1 MTAFRRRLGTI
12 VTVNVQ
18 LLLASASGFS
28 AWAMWPD
35 DPKWW
40 GFGVVSVICGM
51 GAVAGLANALSAM
64 TALYNKERAL
74 ADYLAQG
81 GSPKSA
87 ELASQKR
94 LRDAGM
100 LE

>member
-1 MTAFRRRLGTI
+1 MTPFRRNLGTI

-18 LLLASASGFS
+18 LLLATAFGFA
-28 AWAMWPD
+28 AWAVWPD

-40 GFGVVSVICGM
+40 GFGIASVICGM
-51 GAVAGLANALSAM
+51 GAVAGVLNALSAM
-64 TALYNKERAL
+64 TELYNKERAL
-74 ADYLAQG
+74 AEYLAQG

-94 LRDAGM
+94 LKEAGM

>member
-1 MTAFRRRLGTI
+1 MTAFRRSLGT
-12 VTVNVQ
+12 VLTVNVQ
-18 LLLASASGFS
+18 LLLASASGFA
-28 AWAMWPD
+28 AWAVWPQ

-40 GFGVVSVICGM
+40 GFGVASVMCGM
-51 GAVAGLANALSAM
+51 GAVAGVANAFSAM
-64 TALYNKERAL
+64 MEFYQKERAL

-94 LRDAGM
+94 LKDAGM